1 MQKNIRMLPFY
12 SYFLFII
19 SLLFESRPLLIIL
32 FIILVKKSHFKLS
45 SSICD
50 ESLYFLVIFQN
61 TISEYPIKNS
71 KANTDYLSREGG
83 DIDEKLLILA
93 KYNQKKS
100 DKKTHHCAFQI
111 GLFVIHAQD
120 TKESFLWH
128 FNITDGFHTFFPFF
142 LFLKEFTF
150 P

>member
-1 MQKNIRMLPFY
+1 MLAY
-12 SYFLFII
+12 RVWLFPTR
-19 SLLFESRPLLIIL
+19 FDKEP
-32 FIILVKKSHFKLS
+32 LS

-128 FNITDGFHTFFPFF
+128 FNITDGFHTFLPFF